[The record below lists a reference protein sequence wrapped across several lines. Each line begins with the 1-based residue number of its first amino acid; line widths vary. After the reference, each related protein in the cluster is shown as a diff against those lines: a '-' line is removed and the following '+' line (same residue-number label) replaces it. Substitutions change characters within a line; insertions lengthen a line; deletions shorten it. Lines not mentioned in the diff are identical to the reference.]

1 MRTSIRSLTAS
12 TLMLAAILVLVTT
25 TPASAQNISVFV
37 DGKRLDQKPV
47 SISGSTLVPLRGIFE
62 ALGAEVKW
70 DGPTRTVR
78 ANRGS
83 TNIELTLDSPL
94 ALVNGEIK
102 RLDVPARS
110 IGGLTMVPLRFIGEA
125 LGAKVE
131 WQGAT
136 RTVLITSPE
145 GAAGQ
150 AATAPSIT
158 KVVVSPQ
165 RPLRAGDTLT
175 VIMTGTP
182 QGQATFDI
190 LGVRTGIPMAE
201 ESAGRYSGTLTI
213 PTGLQSEAATLL
225 VHLTRA
231 GQETVQEASGT
242 VTIQASSTPAASP
255 TPSPTISAART
266 TTDFPAPNA
275 VVADRR
281 PIVGVHHTSPLNVGR
296 IQIFVDGRDF
306 TNEARISGARISW
319 QPTYDLSFGQHSVRV
334 SGVDAQGK
342 RLERRWNFTLG
353 EQGQATR
360 YPGINTAV
368 QSSRP
373 TIGMSF
379 PLAVQTESARVW
391 VDGQE
396 FTHQAT
402 ITPYEIS
409 WIPPHELSSG
419 NHNVRVD
426 ATTTTGQALNE
437 VWAFSI
443 SGTQSTTPPTSLIT
457 SVNMSP
463 NPPYSIGQIATV
475 TLYGSP
481 GGTATFDVGGRTG
494 FAMRETSAGVY
505 QGTYTVSNQDTNT
518 RLVSTLRLPDGRVQT
533 LQSTE
538 VVTVNQAAGN
548 PLQLS
553 VTSPS
558 DRQNVDGNFNVIGRS
573 TPNST
578 VEVTAQVRQALIPG
592 VISIAGRTFSGS
604 AVADANGHFNVAIG
618 ATEAA
623 VGSTIEITVRARDAF
638 GNTTAPVQFQVIRQ

>member
-1 MRTSIRSLTAS
+1 MRNLIRSLTAS
-12 TLMLAAILVLVTT
+12 ALMLAAILVLASA
-25 TPASAQNISVFV
+25 PASAQDISVFV

-47 SISGSTLVPLRGIFE
+47 SVGGSTLVPLRGIFE

-78 ANRGS
+78 ATREA

-110 IGGLTMVPLRFIGEA
+110 IGGRTMVPLRFIGEA

-145 GAAGQ
+145 GAGGQ
-150 AATAPSIT
+150 ASNAPGIT

-165 RPLRAGDTLT
+165 RTLRAGDTLT
-175 VIMTGTP
+175 VIMTGEP

-201 ESAGRYSGTLTI
+201 ESPGRYSGTLTI
-213 PTGLQSEAATLL
+213 PSGLQSEAATLL

-242 VTIQASSTPAASP
+242 VTIQAASAP
-255 TPSPTISAART
+255 TPSPTATPSGT
-266 TTDFPAPNA
+266 TTEFPAPNA

-281 PIVGVHHTSPLNVGR
+281 PTVGVHHTAALSAGQVRL
-296 IQIFVDGRDF
+296 FVDGRDF
-306 TNEARISGARISW
+306 TNEARISGTRISW
-319 QPTYDLSFGQHSVRV
+319 QPTYDLSVGQHSVRV
-334 SGVDAQGK
+334 SGVDTQGN

-379 PLAVQTESARVW
+379 PLAVQTDSARIW

-409 WIPPHELSSG
+409 WVPPYQLSSG
-419 NHNVRVD
+419 NHSVRVD

-443 SGTQSTTPPTSLIT
+443 SGTQSTTTATGLIT

-463 NPPYSIGQIATV
+463 NPPYSVGQIATV
-475 TLYGSP
+475 TMYGSP
-481 GGTATFDVGGRTG
+481 GGAATFDVGGRTG
-494 FAMRETSAGVY
+494 FAMRETSSGVY
-505 QGTYTVSNQDTNT
+505 QGNYTVSNQDTST
-518 RLVSTLRLPDGRVQT
+518 RLVTTLRLPDGRTQT
-533 LQSTE
+533 LQSAE
-538 VVTVNQAAGN
+538 VVSVNQPAGN

-553 VTSPS
+553 VTSPT

-578 VEVTAQVRQALIPG
+578 VEVTAQVRQSLIPG

-623 VGSTIEITVRARDAF
+623 VGSTLDLMVRARDAF

>member
-1 MRTSIRSLTAS
+1 MRNLIRSLTAS
-12 TLMLAAILVLVTT
+12 TLMLAAFLVLAS
-25 TPASAQNISVFV
+25 TPASAQDISVFV

-47 SISGSTLVPLRGIFE
+47 SVGGSTLVPLRGIFE

-78 ANRGS
+78 ATRES

-145 GAAGQ
+145 KVGGQ
-150 AATAPSIT
+150 ASDTPSIT

-165 RPLRAGDTLT
+165 RTLRTGDTLT
-175 VIMTGTP
+175 VIMTGDP

-190 LGVRTGIPMAE
+190 LGVRTAIPMSE
-201 ESAGRYSGTLTI
+201 ESPGRYSGTLTI
-213 PTGLQSEAATLL
+213 PSGLQSDAATLL

-242 VTIQASSTPAASP
+242 VTIQAGSTPTPMASP
-255 TPSPTISAART
+255 SGT
-266 TTDFPAPNA
+266 TTEFPAPNA

-281 PIVGVHHTSPLNVGR
+281 PTVGLHHTAPLSAGKVR
-296 IQIFVDGRDF
+296 LFVDGRDF
-306 TNEARISGARISW
+306 TNEARISGSRISW
-319 QPTYDLSFGQHSVRV
+319 QPTYDLSVGQHSVRF
-334 SGVDAQGK
+334 SGVDNLGN

-353 EQGQATR
+353 EQGQTTH

-368 QSSRP
+368 QSPRP

-379 PLAVQTESARVW
+379 PLAVQSDSARLW

-409 WIPPHELSSG
+409 WIPPYELSSG

-426 ATTTTGQALNE
+426 ATTTTGQALHE
-437 VWAFSI
+437 VWGFSI
-443 SGTQSTTPPTSLIT
+443 SGTQSTTTATGLIT
-457 SVNMSP
+457 SVNMNP
-463 NPPYSIGQIATV
+463 NPPYSIGQNATV
-475 TLYGSP
+475 TVYGSP

-494 FAMRETSAGVY
+494 FAMRETSSGVY
-505 QGTYTVSNQDTNT
+505 QGNYTVSNQDTST
-518 RLVSTLRLPDGRVQT
+518 RLVTTLRLPDGRSQT
-533 LQSTE
+533 LQSAE
-538 VVTVNQAAGN
+538 VVTVSQPAGN

-553 VTSPS
+553 VTSPA
-558 DRQNVDGNFNVIGRS
+558 DGQNVDGNFNVIGRS

-578 VEVTAQVRQALIPG
+578 VEVTAQVRHSLIPG

-604 AVADANGHFNVAIG
+604 AVADANGHFNVAVG

-623 VGSTIEITVRARDAF
+623 VGSTLDIIVRAQDAF
-638 GNTTAPVQFQVIRQ
+638 GNVTAPVQFQVIRQ